1 MSDDHNRAAITN
13 YLENIRSY
21 TLMIQRDISLGDPP
35 DGALDDY
42 RNALLQISVEL
53 RSLLT
58 RRGYRL

>member
-35 DGALDDY
+35 DGTLDDY

>member
-21 TLMIQRDISLGDPP
+21 TLMIQRDIRLGDPP

-42 RNALLQISVEL
+42 RHALLQISVEL

>member
-1 MSDDHNRAAITN
+1 
-13 YLENIRSY
+13 
-21 TLMIQRDISLGDPP
+21 MIQRDIRLGDPP

-42 RNALLQISVEL
+42 RHALLQISVEL